1 MHRMQFLKAG
11 AAFAGFGLAGC
22 ATAKPNGQ
30 AGVPVTITAVV
41 PEGTGPLY
49 LTGNLPTLGPWNP
62 KGFLMDGAGRER
74 AATIR
79 APAGH
84 ELEYKFTLGSWDR
97 EGLGPSGTVMPNNK
111 LLVAPGARA
120 RVEIPDFKKDP
131 SVYMADPK
139 GSGVLGTMHY
149 WPDTVSKHLDRKRH
163 VVIWLPPG
171 YEANAAQRYRVIY
184 MHDGQNLF
192 DPRIANTGTDWG
204 VDEAMMRLAGRGAI
218 EPAIVVG
225 AWSTDLRRLE
235 YAPTKVLAELQPPA
249 LRQEVEAE
257 FGGATLADAYIRFL
271 AEELKPRVDAAFR
284 TRPGPEDT
292 ALMGSSMGGLI
303 SLYGLAE
310 RPDVFGAAACL
321 SMHWPM
327 AIVQKR
333 IVEGGEVWRTALI
346 PAYQRYLQAAGF
358 SPQRQR
364 LWADHGTVNLDSL
377 YAPYQ
382 EAIAPVFA
390 ARGFVEGKN
399 LALRVYPG
407 TDHNEAAWRARLEDP
422 LRFLLAR

>member
-1 MHRMQFLKAG
+1 MHRMQFLKAS
-11 AAFAGFGLAGC
+11 AAFAGLGLAGC
-22 ATAKPNGQ
+22 ATAKSQ
-30 AGVPVTITAVV
+30 AESDVPVTITALV
-41 PEGTGPLY
+41 PDGAGTVY
-49 LTGNLPTLGPWNP
+49 LTGNLARLGPWNP
-62 KGFLMDGAGRER
+62 KGLAMDGSGRER
-74 AATIR
+74 VATIL
-79 APAGH
+79 APVGH
-84 ELEYKFTLGSWDR
+84 ELEFKFTLGSWDR

-111 LLVAPGARA
+111 LLVAPGATA
-120 RVEIPDFKKDP
+120 RVEVPDFKKDP
-131 SVYMADPK
+131 AVYMADPK
-139 GSGVLGTMHY
+139 GAGVLGAMLY
-149 WPDTVSKHLDRKRH
+149 WPDSASKHLSRKRH

-171 YEANAAQRYRVIY
+171 YEANSAQRYRVIY

-204 VDEAMMRLAGRGAI
+204 VDEAMMRLVALGGI

-235 YAPTKVLAELQPPA
+235 YSPTKVLAALEPAA
-249 LRQEVEAE
+249 LRAEVEKE
-257 FGGATLADAYIRFL
+257 FGGATLGDAYVRFL

-327 AIVQKR
+327 AISRER
-333 IVEGGEVWRTALI
+333 IVDGGEAWRAALV

-358 SPQRQR
+358 APQRQR

-382 EAIAPVFA
+382 QAIAPVFT
-390 ARGFVEGKN
+390 ARGFSEGKN
-399 LALRVYPG
+399 LALQVYPG